1 MEYRRLGHAGLQV
14 SAIGLGGTTFGT
26 QVDSAQST
34 RIIHQALDMGVNFID
49 ASAAYGRG
57 ASQEVVGK
65 AIADRRSQVVLSAR
79 LVGGP
84 TVGTGPNESGM
95 GRLRITE
102 GVHQALRRFNTDYI
116 DLFEGQLP
124 VAGQGRMEEMLRTFD
139 DLVRAGKLRYVGASN
154 YAAWQLAEASEM
166 AQAYGLSTVVAVEA
180 RYNLLTRGIEQD
192 FIPACRAYNVGII
205 PYTPLAAGFL
215 TGKYRRGEPI
225 PEGVRGYNNPTFSAN
240 LTDRNFTLVEA
251 LQGFAQERGHTV
263 GELALAWLLTR
274 PQVCSVIAGATSPA
288 QVVENGRAEEWQ
300 LSEEDLSII
309 DKITLDG
316 VG

>member
-1 MEYRRLGHAGLQV
+1 
-14 SAIGLGGTTFGT
+14 
-26 QVDSAQST
+26 
-34 RIIHQALDMGVNFID
+34 MGVNFID

-84 TVGTGPNESGM
+84 TIGTGPNESGM
-95 GRLRITE
+95 GRLRIIE

-166 AQAYGLSTVVAVEA
+166 AQAYELSTVVAVEA

-192 FIPACRAYNVGII
+192 FIPACRVYNVGII
-205 PYTPLAAGFL
+205 PLYAPG
-215 TGKYRRGEPI
+215 G
-225 PEGVRGYNNPTFSAN
+225 
-240 LTDRNFTLVEA
+240 
-251 LQGFAQERGHTV
+251 
-263 GELALAWLLTR
+263 WL
-274 PQVCSVIAGATSPA
+274 PYGQVPP
-288 QVVENGRAEEWQ
+288 GRA
-300 LSEEDLSII
+300 D
-309 DKITLDG
+309 TGGCAG
-316 VG
+316 VQQPHVLC